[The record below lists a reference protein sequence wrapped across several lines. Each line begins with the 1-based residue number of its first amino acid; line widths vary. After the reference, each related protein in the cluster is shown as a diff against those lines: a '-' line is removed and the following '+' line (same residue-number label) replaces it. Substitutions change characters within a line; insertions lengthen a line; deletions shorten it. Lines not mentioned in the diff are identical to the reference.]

1 MSSPAYYREEARRC
15 RELAANTHD
24 AAMAERWR
32 TIAREYDQLADAMA
46 DARIRLHPSAGPQPQ
61 PMQQQQSKMKDD
73 E

>member
-32 TIAREYDQLADAMA
+32 IIAREYEQLADAMA
-46 DARIRLHPSAGPQPQ
+46 GAPIRLHPNAGAPQ
-61 PMQQQQSKMKDD
+61 PMQQQQSKTKDD